1 VSVLDVLVIVLGAGL
16 LGWELWY
23 FLGARAT
30 PARSRP
36 AGMQDVQVRVN
47 QGFEPD
53 VIPVEA
59 GRPVR
64 LAFYRD
70 ETAECT
76 GELIFETLDIRR
88 PLPAYETTV
97 VEFTPGG
104 PGDYPFRCG
113 HTGFRGR
120 VVAQTG
126 PVAARSDP
134 GRGHRQHG

>member
-1 VSVLDVLVIVLGAGL
+1 MSVLDVVVIVLGAGL
-16 LGWELWY
+16 IGWELWY
-23 FLGARAT
+23 FLGARAA
-30 PARSRP
+30 PAPPRT
-36 AGMQDVQVRVN
+36 AGIQDVQIRVN

-53 VIPVEA
+53 VIPVEV

-64 LAFYRD
+64 LSFYRD

-76 GELIFETLDIRR
+76 GELIFETLDVRR
-88 PLPAYETTV
+88 ALPAFEATV
-97 VEFTPGG
+97 VEFTPDV

-126 PVAARSDP
+126 QAAARSDP
-134 GRGHRQHG
+134 GRGHRRHG